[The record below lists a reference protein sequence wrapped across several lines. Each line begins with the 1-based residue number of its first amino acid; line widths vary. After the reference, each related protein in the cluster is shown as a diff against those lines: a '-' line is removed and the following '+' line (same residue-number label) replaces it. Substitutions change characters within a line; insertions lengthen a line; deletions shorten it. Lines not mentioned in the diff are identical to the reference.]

1 MGRLRLAGRGWSAG
15 CGFAARLGNRSFRAM
30 AKTLGT
36 EEIQF
41 G

>member
-15 CGFAARLGNRSFRAM
+15 CGFAARLEGTSFGSDGEAFVMKRFR
-30 AKTLGT
+30 
-36 EEIQF
+36 F